1 MSSTMS
7 TSPSTCSRQSRG
19 VDGFRA
25 TDGRAP
31 AARMAWI
38 VRCRWGETSACT
50 EIRSAPA
57 FAKASTYRSGST
69 IMRWASMGS
78 RVTLRT
84 ASTTSGPMVM
94 LGTNR
99 PSMTSTWIQ
108 SAPAA
113 STARTSSASRPKSAE
128 RIEGAM
134 RMGMRM
140 RLA

>member
-1 MSSTMS
+1 
-7 TSPSTCSRQSRG
+7 
-19 VDGFRA
+19 
-25 TDGRAP
+25 
-31 AARMAWI
+31 
-38 VRCRWGETSACT
+38 
-50 EIRSAPA
+50 
-57 FAKASTYRSGST
+57 
-69 IMRWASMGS
+69 MGS

-134 RMGMRM
+134 RIGMRM
-140 RLA
+140 TPV